1 MRKIVLEKIE
11 KLTWDDESGV
21 HNYQFPDGSK
31 LAAIVSSLEEP
42 RVRLLMVDENGLAKK
57 YYLSELTDRSLIEI
71 YEFLIIENSMQQNY
85 VE

>member
-31 LAAIVSSLEEP
+31 LVAIVSSQEEP
-42 RVRLLMVDENGLAKK
+42 SPRLIMLDENGVAMKH
-57 YYLSELTDRSLIEI
+57 YLSELMDETLIEI
-71 YEFLIIENSMQQNY
+71 YEFLIIEYSMQQNY
-85 VE
+85 EE